1 MLTRNWWALALRGI
15 LAILLGLAAIVL
27 PGVTLAVLIT
37 LFGAYA
43 VVDGV
48 LAIIA
53 GVRAAERH
61 ERWWSP
67 VLKGLAGI
75 AAGVMA
81 FIWPA
86 LTALAL
92 LYLIAGWAIVTGV
105 LEVVAAVHLHRAH
118 GEWLLIINGVLS
130 ILFGLLIVVWPGA
143 GLITLLWMI
152 GVYAVIFGATLLVL
166 AIRLRSLHG
175 RHAPASPWRRR
186 KELRPCPARQSPA
199 PHPPRLSGSP
209 ASPESAAPLSPVSRS
224 FTTPLSQK
232 KESSG

>member
-1 MLTRNWWALALRGI
+1 MTSVLTRNWWALALRGI

-48 LAIIA
+48 LAILA

-75 AAGVMA
+75 VAGVLA
-81 FIWPA
+81 FVWPA
-86 LTALAL
+86 LTVLAL

-105 LEVVAAVHLHRAH
+105 LELVAAVHLHRAH
-118 GEWLLIINGVLS
+118 GEWLLILNGVLS
-130 ILFGLLIVVWPGA
+130 ILFGIFVLAWPGA
-143 GLITLLWMI
+143 GALTLLWLI
-152 GVYAVIFGATLLVL
+152 GAYAIVFGVVLVIL
-166 AIRLRSLHG
+166 AFRLRVLPG
-175 RHAPASPWRRR
+175 R
-186 KELRPCPARQSPA
+186 QM
-199 PHPPRLSGSP
+199 
-209 ASPESAAPLSPVSRS
+209 AA
-224 FTTPLSQK
+224 
-232 KESSG
+232 

>member
-1 MLTRNWWALALRGI
+1 MTTVLTRNWWALALRGI
-15 LAILLGLAAIVL
+15 FAILLGLAAFVL
-27 PGVTLAVLIT
+27 PGVTLAVLVA

-75 AAGVMA
+75 IAGVLA

-86 LTALAL
+86 LTVLAL

-105 LEVVAAVHLHRAH
+105 LEIVAAVHLHRAH
-118 GEWLLIINGVLS
+118 GEWLLILNGVLS
-130 ILFGLLIVVWPGA
+130 ILFGLFVIVWPGA
-143 GLITLLWMI
+143 GVLTLVWMI
-152 GVYAVIFGATLLVL
+152 GVYAIVFGAVLLVL
-166 AIRLRSLHG
+166 AFRLRNLH
-175 RHAPASPWRRR
+175 
-186 KELRPCPARQSPA
+186 
-199 PHPPRLSGSP
+199 RLQTG
-209 ASPESAAPLSPVSRS
+209 
-224 FTTPLSQK
+224 
-232 KESSG
+232 

>member
-1 MLTRNWWALALRGI
+1 MTSVLTRNWWALALRGI

-53 GVRAAERH
+53 GVRAAEHH

-175 RHAPASPWRRR
+175 RHAPASP
-186 KELRPCPARQSPA
+186 
-199 PHPPRLSGSP
+199 
-209 ASPESAAPLSPVSRS
+209 
-224 FTTPLSQK
+224 
-232 KESSG
+232 

>member
-1 MLTRNWWALALRGI
+1 MTSVLTRNWWALALRGI

-27 PGVTLAVLIT
+27 PGVALAVLIT

-48 LAIIA
+48 LAMIA

-105 LEVVAAVHLHRAH
+105 LEVVAPVHLHPAH
-118 GEWLLIINGVLS
+118 GERLLTITGALS
-130 ILFGLLIVVWPGA
+130 ILFGPPITVRPG
-143 GLITLLWMI
+143 
-152 GVYAVIFGATLLVL
+152 
-166 AIRLRSLHG
+166 
-175 RHAPASPWRRR
+175 
-186 KELRPCPARQSPA
+186 
-199 PHPPRLSGSP
+199 
-209 ASPESAAPLSPVSRS
+209 
-224 FTTPLSQK
+224 
-232 KESSG
+232 

>member
-1 MLTRNWWALALRGI
+1 VLSSGVHAVRLKGSPSVQQRVEEPASDDGADPKLVLALRGI
-15 LAILLGLAAIVL
+15 FAVLLGLAAFVL
-27 PGVTLAVLIT
+27 PGVTLALLVA

-75 AAGVMA
+75 AAGVLA
-81 FIWPA
+81 FVWPA

-105 LEVVAAVHLHRAH
+105 LEIVAAVHLHRAH
-118 GEWLLIINGVLS
+118 GEWLLVLNGVLS
-130 ILFGLLIVVWPGA
+130 VLFGLLVIVWPGA
-143 GLITLLWMI
+143 GVLTLLWLI
-152 GVYAVIFGATLLVL
+152 GTYSIVFGVVLLVL
-166 AIRLRSLHG
+166 AFRLRNLHG
-175 RHAPASPWRRR
+175 R
-186 KELRPCPARQSPA
+186 ARQSVA
-199 PHPPRLSGSP
+199 R
-209 ASPESAAPLSPVSRS
+209 
-224 FTTPLSQK
+224 
-232 KESSG
+232 

>member
-1 MLTRNWWALALRGI
+1 MTTVLTRNWWALALRGVVA
-15 LAILLGLAAIVL
+15 LLLGVAAFVL
-27 PGVTLAVLIT
+27 PGVTLAVFVA

-75 AAGVMA
+75 AAGVLA

-92 LYLIAGWAIVTGV
+92 LYLIGAWAIVTGV
-105 LEVVAAVHLHRAH
+105 LEIVAAVHLHRAH
-118 GEWLLIINGVLS
+118 GEWLLILNGILS
-130 ILFGLLIVVWPGA
+130 VLFGLLAVIWPGA
-143 GLITLLWMI
+143 GLLTLLWLI
-152 GVYAVIFGATLLVL
+152 GTYAIIFGGVLLVL
-166 AIRLRSLHG
+166 AFRLRSRHG
-175 RHAPASPWRRR
+175 H
-186 KELRPCPARQSPA
+186 QT
-199 PHPPRLSGSP
+199 
-209 ASPESAAPLSPVSRS
+209 V
-224 FTTPLSQK
+224 
-232 KESSG
+232 